1 MGMGGHLSIGSD
13 YLIMSLYSYMYNMK
27 SYRSRLFVHL
37 FASDPVDLT
46 YYEFV
51 NHIDLSE
58 NTQFDWMKKKKS
70 NIDFGLTSRPWGIL
84 KVQISL
90 RMRAMTAD
98 IRLKAIDEIYS
109 VVSKTS

>member
-1 MGMGGHLSIGSD
+1 
-13 YLIMSLYSYMYNMK
+13 MYNMK

-58 NTQFDWMKKKKS
+58 NTQFDWMKKKK
-70 NIDFGLTSRPWGIL
+70 IEYRLWPDFTPMGYPKSTNQPTHACHDRRHQAQSH
-84 KVQISL
+84 
-90 RMRAMTAD
+90 
-98 IRLKAIDEIYS
+98 
-109 VVSKTS
+109 